1 MPTNAVAL
9 GHNQPY
15 LPLVILKQFW
25 YLFYD
30 NDLICWGCYSVDF
43 KLFTVRCQML
53 FNICT
58 ITYFSE
64 TNLVLLSIFYQ
75 L

>member
-30 NDLICWGCYSVDF
+30 NDLIYWGCYSVDF
-43 KLFTVRCQML
+43 
-53 FNICT
+53 
-58 ITYFSE
+58 
-64 TNLVLLSIFYQ
+64 
-75 L
+75 